1 MAIQKRS
8 KKEELVQQL
17 DERLLELSSLFEIS
31 HALTSSLS
39 IRAILENI
47 LRIPM
52 GHMLISRGVVFLKME
67 EGDEF
72 TIEEVRGL
80 SRDLL
85 GKSLRFDPPPSRF
98 VLIEEVEEENDWIEF
113 FKEFQ
118 IELLL
123 PLNTT
128 QGAIGFVGFG
138 KKIGEKPYEE
148 REIEFLNSLSNI
160 AATAVANGL
169 NVDEIKKVNRNLD
182 RKIQQLNTIFD
193 ISQELNTTLDA
204 EKIGSI
210 LSFAVMGEL
219 LVNKCLVLM
228 NNDNHMEIVAAKGF
242 DHINRMEFHPCRINE
257 PVILEESNQFETYK
271 TLGIAVLVPMSLQD
285 ETKGVLAIGSKISG
299 ADFTEADFEF
309 LKTLGNQAMTA
320 LENARLFQ
328 EALEK
333 QRMEEELHIAR
344 TIQQG
349 LLPSKLPQIVHYDV
363 AALNLSSRQVGGD
376 YFDVIP
382 ILENVYGIT
391 IADVSGK
398 GAGAALLMSN
408 LQASLHAL
416 ISGKIAIHEIVT
428 RINHLI
434 HKNTAPDKFIT
445 FFYGQLDVS
454 HNRFTY
460 CNAGH
465 NPPYRIDCNGQIEEL
480 GTGGLILGMMVDI
493 HYETAS
499 IDLKPGDRLVLY
511 TDGITEAMNKQ
522 GEEFG
527 EGRLKQLLLNA
538 GDLTS
543 QELIDHIVHKVNHYA
558 EGVPQADDMTM
569 VILKAVD

>member
-1 MAIQKRS
+1 MTTMRDS
-8 KKEELVQQL
+8 EKEKLIQQL
-17 DERLLELSSLFEIS
+17 DERLLELTSLFEIS
-31 HALTSSLS
+31 RSLTSSLS
-39 IRAILENI
+39 IQSILENI

-52 GHMLISRGVVFLKME
+52 GHMLISRGVVFLRRGE
-67 EGDEF
+67 EADF

-80 SRDLL
+80 SHDLL
-85 GKSLRFDPPPSRF
+85 GKSLRFDSPPERSF
-98 VLIEEVEEENDWIEF
+98 FIKDIKKESDWINF

-123 PLNTT
+123 PLTSS
-128 QGAIGFVGFG
+128 QGTIGFVGFG
-138 KKIGEKPYEE
+138 KKIGEKPYAE

-193 ISQELNTTLDA
+193 ISRELNTTLD
-204 EKIGSI
+204 EKKIGSL

-219 LVNKCLVLM
+219 LVNKCLVLT
-228 NNDNHMEIVAAKGF
+228 NRDDRMEILVSKGF
-242 DHINRMEFHPCRINE
+242 DSAIEYDFKPCKINE
-257 PVILEESNQFETYK
+257 PLIPDKSNQYQVYK

-285 ETKGVLAIGSKISG
+285 ETKGILAIGPKISG
-299 ADFTEADFEF
+299 TDFNEAELEF
-309 LKTLGNQAMTA
+309 LKTLGNQAMTS

-349 LLPSKLPQIVHYDV
+349 LLPSGLPNILNYDV
-363 AALNLSSRQVGGD
+363 AALNVPSRQVGGD
-376 YFDVIP
+376 YFDVIS
-382 ILENVYGIT
+382 ILESIYGIA

-416 ISGKIAIHEIVT
+416 ILSETPIGEIVK
-428 RINHLI
+428 RINNLI
-434 HKNTAPDKFIT
+434 HQNTALDKFIT
-445 FFYGQLDVS
+445 FFYGQLDTDR
-454 HNRFTY
+454 NCFTY

-465 NPPYRIDCNGQIEEL
+465 NPPYRVSGNGKIEEL
-480 GTGGLILGMMVDI
+480 GVGGLILGMMVDI
-493 HYETAS
+493 EYETAS
-499 IDLKPGDRLVLY
+499 IDLKPGDCIVMY
-511 TDGITEAMNKQ
+511 TDGITEAMNVG

-527 EGRLKQLLLNA
+527 EERLKQLIINERKLN
-538 GDLTS
+538 S
-543 QELIDHIVHKVNHYA
+543 QGLIDRIVSEVNHFT
-558 EGVPQADDMTM
+558 EGMSQADDITM
-569 VILKAVD
+569 VVIRAVE